1 MAWKGSG
8 VQFPLAPRF
17 TPLEVERLFC
27 SSLAGWLAVW
37 RIRMLI
43 LRFRLRGD
51 RLALQLSYF
60 G

>member
-37 RIRMLI
+37 RIGMLI
-43 LRFRLRGD
+43 LRFQLRGD

>member
-27 SSLAGWLAVW
+27 SSLAGLLTLR
-37 RIRMLI
+37 RIGMLI
-43 LRFRLRGD
+43 RRFQLTGD
-51 RLALQLSYF
+51 CLTLKSPYF
-60 G
+60 S

>member
-27 SSLAGWLAVW
+27 SSLAGLLALR
-37 RIRMLI
+37 RIGMLI
-43 LRFRLRGD
+43 RRFQLRGD
-51 RLALQLSYF
+51 RLALQLPYF
-60 G
+60 S